1 MNNYLIE
8 KWGLQ
13 PVRRCCKGSQLARVA
28 PAKGIQMKI
37 TKAYLKEII
46 KEEIHSYISESQKVA
61 KRRADNAVK
70 FIKAHGNE
78 AKVIKV
84 GDGVFKIEATKV
96 IFDTKTGES
105 KEETEI
111 IEPTRTA
118 VRDFLEY

>member
-1 MNNYLIE
+1 
-8 KWGLQ
+8 
-13 PVRRCCKGSQLARVA
+13 
-28 PAKGIQMKI
+28 MKI
-37 TKAYLKEII
+37 TKTRLKQII
-46 KEEIHSYISESQKVA
+46 KEEIDSFISESQKVA
-61 KRRADNAVK
+61 KRRAENAVK

-111 IEPTRTA
+111 IKKR
-118 VRDFLEY
+118 LEKVEKKLEEIEKKKKSKKVK